1 MVLQTWADVT
11 ITAFQNIWQGFI
23 LFLPSILGA
32 LIVFFVG
39 WAIAIGLQKL
49 VVQILKAVKI
59 DQILDKM
66 GAGRALERA
75 GLKLDVANW
84 IGFLVKWFLIF
95 GFLLAATDIL
105 GLREV
110 SAFLTSVLLFI
121 PNIVVAAVILV
132 IGVWF
137 AGFLQKLVM
146 ASVSASRIKTA
157 AFVGAI
163 TRWAILIFTLLAA
176 LIQLGI
182 APGLLQTVITGL
194 IAMLA
199 IAGGLAFGLGGKDQ
213 AGRFLSRMKDEIN
226 E

>member
-1 MVLQTWADVT
+1 MV
-11 ITAFQNIWQGFI
+11 ITNWLDATRLAFLNITQGFLSTLLNI
-23 LFLPSILGA
+23 IGA
-32 LIVFFVG
+32 LIVFFIG

-49 VVQILKAVKI
+49 VVQIIRTIRV
-59 DQILDKM
+59 DQLLEKL
-66 GAGRALERA
+66 GTGRALEKA
-75 GLKLDVANW
+75 GIKLDVANW

-105 GLREV
+105 GLRDV
-110 SAFLTSVLLFI
+110 SGFLRSVLLYI

-132 IGVWF
+132 VAVWF
-137 AGFLQKLVM
+137 AGLVQKIVVV
-146 ASVSASRIKTA
+146 SISASRIKTA
-157 AFVGAI
+157 TFVGALVK
-163 TRWAILIFTLLAA
+163 WSILIFALFAA

-182 APGLLQTVITGL
+182 APGLLQTIVTGL

-213 AGRFLSRMKDEIN
+213 AARFIGKVRDEMF